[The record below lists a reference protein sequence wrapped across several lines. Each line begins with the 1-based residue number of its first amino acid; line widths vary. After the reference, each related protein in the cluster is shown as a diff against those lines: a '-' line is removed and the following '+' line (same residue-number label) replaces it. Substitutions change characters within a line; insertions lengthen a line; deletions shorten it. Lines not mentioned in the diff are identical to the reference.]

1 MGLSYYRDADATI
14 KLRYDAMVDALN
26 EMGSKIEVIN
36 MGGNTVTV
44 ILTAPTI
51 SKEERWEVPSEQMLH
66 IPLLVQ
72 QKTPTEF
79 YQWLGEHGTML
90 YDGDVINGDEDKPSA
105 EHYQGCEIWTS
116 EDRTIPALAAEGL
129 MADFF
134 VWLPIIPNALKG
146 WAKDA
151 QLHDNYNIDV
161 DKIKTLMGQMTGR
174 SMSDLLQVKLEH
186 LPGLKKPYPQLVDLF
201 SAALDALERFY
212 RNDMGEA
219 IRFLE
224 TLINKPTDNFS
235 SVTLKNP
242 INQPIDI
249 DAWKKQV
256 SDTVS
261 GVGINKS
268 SIGKHFRSI
277 PEMRENFQ
285 FTIDQSHRMREL
297 IQLMKSDQTVEK
309 FMKRYDELLRLL
321 KRFPEIEV
329 SDNVHDL
336 IKSMTKY
343 IAEGIEMSGYIFSQM
358 QASAHRLT
366 VTKLD

>member
-26 EMGSKIEVIN
+26 EMGSRIEVIN
-36 MGGNTVTV
+36 MGGNTITV
-44 ILTAPTI
+44 ILTAPTL
-51 SKEERWEVPSEQMLH
+51 SKEERWEVPPELMMQ

-79 YQWLGEHGTML
+79 YTWLGEHGTLL
-90 YDGDVINGDEDKPSA
+90 YDGDVINGEENKPSA
-105 EHYQGCEIWTS
+105 EHYQGCEVWTS
-116 EDRTIPALAAEGL
+116 EDQIVHNFSAEGL

-134 VWLPIIPNALKG
+134 VWLPIVPSAFKN

-161 DKIKTLMGQMTGR
+161 DKIKTLMDQVSGRNMT
-174 SMSDLLQVKLEH
+174 DILQVKLEH
-186 LPGLKKPYPQLVDLF
+186 LPGLKKPYPQLLDLF
-201 SAALDALERFY
+201 SAAMDALERFY
-212 RNDMGEA
+212 QNDMDDA

-224 TLINKPTDNFS
+224 TLINKPTDNLS
-235 SVTLKNP
+235 SVTLKYP
-242 INQPIDI
+242 ITQPIDI
-249 DAWKKQV
+249 DVWKKQV
-256 SDTVS
+256 GDIVT
-261 GVGINKS
+261 GIGINKS
-268 SIGKHFRSI
+268 SMGKHFRSI
-277 PEMRENFQ
+277 PEMRESFQ
-285 FTIDQSHRMREL
+285 LTIDQSHRMREL
-297 IQLMKSDQTVEK
+297 IRTMNTDQTISK
-309 FMKRYDELLRLL
+309 FTKRYDELLRLL

-343 IAEGIEMSGYIFSQM
+343 IAEGIEMSGFIFSQM